1 MLFIGVANHQAKPT
15 RSGFTIMELMIVLV
29 IVAIL
34 SSVAIPNLRS
44 AMRREQ
50 LTVTSLGIVNWL
62 ERVRNGAVKG
72 MEPCELSITTDDASD
87 ASLAITSDSPG
98 CSDLTKFNI
107 AEQDNTPSNISLAL
121 SESSDSEFS
130 FSPRGSVNRDQE
142 MELTM
147 EGSPITRCIKV
158 VAPVGLIR
166 TGIKRD
172 DVCSYD
178 KELKYS

>member
-1 MLFIGVANHQAKPT
+1 
-15 RSGFTIMELMIVLV
+15 MIVLV

-34 SSVAIPNLRS
+34 SAVAIPNLRS

-50 LTVTSLGIVNWL
+50 LTATSLGIINWL
-62 ERVRNGAVKG
+62 ERVRNQAVQD
-72 MEPCELSITTDDASD
+72 MEPCELSISTDDASG
-87 ASLAITSDSPG
+87 ASFSITSDSPG
-98 CSDLTKFNI
+98 CSELTTFNI
-107 AEQDNTPSNISLAL
+107 TEQDNTPSDISLVL
-121 SESSDSEFS
+121 SDSDSVFS

-147 EGSPITRCIKV
+147 EGSPNTRCIKV

-172 DVCSYD
+172 GECSYD
-178 KELKYS
+178 KELRYS